1 MKNKVLTTTALT
13 ITALLA
19 LTSCSSDET
28 STISADSASAALET
42 VYTSSEES
50 HSTGNAFVA
59 IACKVLDF
67 ATVFSL
73 STCESRGPVTP
84 ETVTE
89 SSSEIADTPD
99 IEPTPTPPGKDQ
111 TPAGESEPENIRNG
125 KIGQKLV
132 NGGVAIT
139 IAKAGIVET
148 IPMNR
153 SGYAQGDAMATITDE
168 KAEKGGKFLR
178 VDTRVENMSSA
189 SMDVA
194 CDWQTVTKAV
204 DSQKREFDVIDDI
217 FDLEKNPSCM
227 NKLQPG
233 LAVDMSYVYLVP
245 EDAAITSFKFRN
257 SPDGEESEY
266 TTINF
271 SQTLK

>member
-1 MKNKVLTTTALT
+1 MACT
-13 ITALLA
+13 I
-19 LTSCSSDET
+19 
-28 STISADSASAALET
+28 
-42 VYTSSEES
+42 
-50 HSTGNAFVA
+50 
-59 IACKVLDF
+59 LDF

-73 STCESRGPVTP
+73 STCESREPATP

-89 SSSEIADTPD
+89 SSSVTAETPEN
-99 IEPTPTPPGKDQ
+99 EPTPTPPGKDQ
-111 TPAGESEPENIRNG
+111 TPAGESEPENSRNE
-125 KIGQKLV
+125 KIGQKFV
-132 NGGVAIT
+132 NDGVAIT
-139 IAKAGIVET
+139 IAKAEIVET

-153 SGYAQGDAMATITDE
+153 SGYEQGDAMAKITDE

-178 VDTRVENMSSA
+178 VDTRVENMSST

-194 CDWQTVTKAV
+194 CGWQTVTKTV

-217 FDLEKNPSCM
+217 YDLEKNPGCM
-227 NKLQPG
+227 DKLQPG

-257 SPDGEESEY
+257 SNDGEESDY